1 MAVNKQT
8 LGVLEKT
15 SAKDRSALLDMILE
29 NHCIFALSDEE
40 LGETD
45 LVEHDI
51 NLTDSVPITTHP
63 NRLPYALHAKL
74 EEELE
79 RLLKTGCIEP

>member
-1 MAVNKQT
+1 
-8 LGVLEKT
+8 
-15 SAKDRSALLDMILE
+15 MILA
-29 NHCIFALSDEE
+29 NHSTFALSDEE
-40 LGETD
+40 WGETD

-63 NRLPYALHAKL
+63 RKLPYALHAKL

-79 RLLKTGCIEP
+79 RLLKTSCIELSSSP